1 MYKYHCLN
9 PIAEVGLSRMTEDY
23 VPVSD
28 PGAADAILV
37 RSAVMHDMEFG
48 PNLKVIARAGAG
60 VNNIPL
66 EKCAEQGIVVF
77 NTPGANANGVKELVI
92 AGMLLASRDIIGG
105 INWVQENQEDGN
117 IAKDAEKAKKA
128 FAGCELEGKKL
139 GVIGLGA
146 IGVLVANAAVHLG
159 MEVYGYDPYISVE
172 SAWKLSRNIYHAKT
186 VDEIYKECDY
196 ITVHVPAME
205 STKGM
210 IDGNAIGLMKDGVVV
225 LNFSRNVLVDEEA
238 MVDALVSGKVKH
250 YVTDFPTPE
259 IAGVKGAIVIPHL
272 GASTAESEDN
282 CAKMAVREMM
292 DYLEYGNIKNS
303 VNYPNCDMGKPG
315 ENKRIVLLHHNIPN
329 MIGQFTKVLAKDNM
343 NIADMANKSKGE
355 FAYTMIDID
364 SDIPDT
370 VAEDLRAIE
379 GVLRVRVLN

>member
-9 PIAEVGLSRMTEDY
+9 PISEIGTQEFTEEY
-23 VPVSD
+23 VPISNVEE
-28 PGAADAILV
+28 ADAILV

-48 PNLKVIARAGAG
+48 KNLKAIARAGAG

-66 EKCAEQGIVVF
+66 KKCAEEGIVVF

-105 INWVQENQEDGN
+105 INWVQENEEDGN

-146 IGVLVANAAVHLG
+146 IGVLVANAATYLG
-159 MEVYGYDPYISVE
+159 MDVYGYDPYVSVE
-172 SAWKLSRNIYHAKT
+172 SAWKLSRNIHHAET
-186 VDEIYKECDY
+186 VDELYKDCDY
-196 ITVHVPAME
+196 ITIHVPAME

-210 IDGNAIGLMKDGVVV
+210 IDKNAIGLMKKGVVV
-225 LNFSRNVLVDEEA
+225 LNFARNVLVDEEA
-238 MVDALVSGKVKH
+238 MVDALVSGHVKH

-272 GASTAESEDN
+272 GASTEESEDN
-282 CAKMAVREMM
+282 CARMAAKELRN
-292 DYLEYGNIKNS
+292 YLEHGNIKHS
-303 VNYPNCDMGKPG
+303 VNYPDCDMGYRG
-315 ENKRIVLLHHNIPN
+315 NNTRIVLLHHNVPN

-355 FAYTMIDID
+355 YAYTMIDID
-364 SDIPDT
+364 SEVPESVLD
-370 VAEDLRAIE
+370 DLRLIND
-379 GVLRVRVLN
+379 VLRVRMIR